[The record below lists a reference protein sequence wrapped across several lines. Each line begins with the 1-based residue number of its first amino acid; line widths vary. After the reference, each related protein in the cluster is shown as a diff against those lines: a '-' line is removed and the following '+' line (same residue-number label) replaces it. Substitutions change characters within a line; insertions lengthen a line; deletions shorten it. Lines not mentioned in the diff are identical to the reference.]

1 MTDKDVNKWIR
12 NFNETFHIKKTQG
25 EITQLPVSIPDDVLV
40 LVGELTSSSFVSFQ
54 FITGIYEKEKEDS
67 KVTLL

>member
-40 LVGELTSSSFVSFQ
+40 SVGELTYSLFVSFQ
-54 FITGIYEKEKEDS
+54 LITGIYEKEKEDS
-67 KVTLL
+67 KVTL